1 MESSPEC
8 IGRAPGVARIT
19 EQFVSQECPSSDIGS
34 RQRELNSKLREQTRQ
49 RALSASVEAG
59 EKEVFVRN
67 KTGAIHRSNLI
78 LHPLRQCKDPGT
90 ASLYATTSLSTASAA
105 VEGLFQVLAGRE
117 AIAYPSS
124 KWPRKPTGS
133 LAIGAESSRPREP
146 HAAPCKSVTS
156 DDMDPILLDSTD
168 EQAVRDLVMS
178 LVQNESTEYTVLNE
192 HGEDITREIK
202 KLVSLQTRMLE
213 GR

>member
-19 EQFVSQECPSSDIGS
+19 EQFVSQECPSSDISS

-49 RALSASVEAG
+49 RALSASIEAD

-105 VEGLFQVLAGRE
+105 VEGRSV
-117 AIAYPSS
+117 
-124 KWPRKPTGS
+124 
-133 LAIGAESSRPREP
+133 ESSNITLQSKAYVSRLPLRQLFSWNP
-146 HAAPCKSVTS
+146 LRLNCIHAKTYSHRILRGCIETSSVS
-156 DDMDPILLDSTD
+156 FSRIL
-168 EQAVRDLVMS
+168 
-178 LVQNESTEYTVLNE
+178 
-192 HGEDITREIK
+192 
-202 KLVSLQTRMLE
+202 LVSLPAL
-213 GR
+213 G